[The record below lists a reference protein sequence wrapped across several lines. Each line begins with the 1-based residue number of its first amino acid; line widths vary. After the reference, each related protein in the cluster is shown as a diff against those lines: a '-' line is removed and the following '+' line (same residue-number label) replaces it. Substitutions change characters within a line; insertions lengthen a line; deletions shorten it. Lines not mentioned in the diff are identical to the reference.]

1 MRERLFLH
9 LQNAAP
15 GGVREMRPSLASS
28 LARANDCDANS
39 CCALAQ
45 LPLKIFLSFGGP
57 MIFYELGGLY
67 TRPKLNVKRKAALS
81 HQLSAVS
88 DQLF

>member
-1 MRERLFLH
+1 
-9 LQNAAP
+9 
-15 GGVREMRPSLASS
+15 
-28 LARANDCDANS
+28 
-39 CCALAQ
+39 
-45 LPLKIFLSFGGP
+45 